1 MFGILKF
8 TSKTRVQ
15 GTGIPFQP
23 IFGKKEDSII
33 VRSRLKNQSIDMWAK
48 VRDSELVEILGP
60 VGELE
65 VETEVLKNHFNINNK
80 YPKINY
86 DNLFLPK
93 FNIFTHKA
101 FTVDGNYTLDRD
113 DAISIDFYDS
123 YYEIGVHIINTT
135 EIITPDLF
143 KSVQERGSSAYWL
156 NNSTPMLSP
165 QLAHDILSLN
175 QGNIYPC
182 ISVFLKYS
190 LNNILLETYHKNTS
204 IYINKNY
211 TYENFNDSTFLE
223 KMERV
228 SQEKNIEDIVAWLMI
243 QYNLYMAKTLFHK
256 NGLLLRVQED
266 ENSFARYETVEIET
280 KVPKKYYHCKFQQ
293 LYAHFTSP
301 IRRFADMNNQF
312 VYQNNLSDLVISQKE
327 NVEKLNQR
335 MTEIKLF
342 HYHQV
347 ICELAYKHKDTYKNY
362 EGFIKTTDDGKFI
375 FVIID
380 NRRIKI
386 PVYDSYSDFKNLAE
400 GEYKFELFGIIK
412 DGKSTLRI
420 RLVENEDD
428 VEKVEETETKV
439 EEVEILKIES
449 EDKVKIKKDLKK
461 DFTISFENAKYR
473 IESVTGYP
481 IDEFQQ
487 NCLKVILSGS
497 DLLGMAPT
505 GSGKTLVALMAI
517 LIQAFDQGKRAILT
531 TPIKALS
538 NQKFSEFFEWFQKIT
553 NEKRITLLTG
563 DIQAR
568 ATPPGGDG
576 RMELLI
582 MTSEILANKLD
593 ASRRN
598 NVLDDD
604 LANVSVIVMDE
615 IHYINDPHRGH
626 VWERSIM
633 TLPKNIQIVALSAT
647 LSEPENL
654 RDWMSVR
661 QKTEIVQRNDRHV
674 PLYVGGVVNNRF
686 LEIMNTHESKKI
698 LDSNVYNNLYKN
710 KFDNS
715 ENKIEK
721 LIKILEKDDKLPA
734 IIFLFSRNKC
744 IEMASS
750 ISWNLLLGV
759 RPNEKDFH
767 DEFEYLYQKEEYEFR
782 TKNIIHKQQN
792 IINKYLH
799 PYREILEK
807 LPGYFEFIKMIGNGV
822 AYHHAG
828 MLPILRELIEIL
840 FQNKLLKIV
849 FATETLGVGINMP
862 ARTVVLTQ
870 LEKPNGQEFSSRLLR
885 PDEFWQMAGRAGR
898 RGIDTKGYVIYFP
911 IRHPIS
917 EFDLRKTL
925 FGEMPHAESQ
935 LKIDQLFVLK
945 YIKDFE
951 NPNKVFDQ
959 TLLKH
964 GYSKYIKFWK
974 NELNSLKVFSN
985 DMIQDYKKRQKIND
999 KINDKLIRPTPKQ
1012 LKTYKKEISD
1022 IEKKYEN
1029 FIKEFQGIEK
1039 RLEIEKNIFDY
1050 ENALIFEWNFSK
1062 SWLLKYDYIT
1072 DNNDYTYKGLIASKL
1087 YDGSPLIRG
1096 DIIAS
1101 KYLENLTF
1109 AEIVGFLALFTDDVR
1124 ISETQ
1129 VIELP
1134 KMSSNFE
1141 NIYNR
1146 CLEMG
1151 EELNYRIHYN
1161 TSILLH
1167 EWALNKDIYIIS
1179 RYLDISQIGVF
1190 VRVILRVISFIDEL
1204 KNILLG
1210 LNNYELY
1217 NLLENHHDRLLN
1229 NVVTNKSLYIN

>member
-1 MFGILKF
+1 MHGILKF

-65 VETEVLKNHFNINNK
+65 VEMEVLKNHFNINNK

-86 DNLFLPK
+86 NNFISQKL
-93 FNIFTHKA
+93 NIFTHQA

-113 DAISIDFYDS
+113 DAISIDYYDT
-123 YYEIGVHIINTT
+123 YYEVGIHIIDTT
-135 EIITPDLF
+135 KIITPELF
-143 KSVQERGSSAYWL
+143 NSAQERASSAYWS
-156 NNSTPMLSP
+156 NQSTPMLAP
-165 QLAHDILSLN
+165 QLAHEILSLN

-182 ISVFLKYS
+182 ISVFLKFS
-190 LNNILLETYHKNTS
+190 NEEGESKSKLLEAYHKNTTV
-204 IYINKNY
+204 YITKNY
-211 TYENFNDSTFLE
+211 TYERFDNLQFLE
-223 KMERV
+223 KMNKV
-228 SQEKNIEDIVAWLMI
+228 SNEKNIEDIVAWLMI
-243 QYNLYMAKTLFHK
+243 QYNLYMAKTLI
-256 NGLLLRVQED
+256 NQPGLLLRVQED
-266 ENSFARYETVEIET
+266 ENSFARYDIVENENIE
-280 KVPKKYYHCKFQQ
+280 KYWHHKFQD
-293 LYAHFTSP
+293 LYSHFTSP

-312 VYQNNLSDLVISQKE
+312 VYHSKLPNSLSRESVD
-327 NVEKLNQR
+327 KLNQR
-335 MTEIKLF
+335 MSEIKLF
-342 HYHQV
+342 HYQQI
-347 ICELAYKHKDTYKNY
+347 ICELAYQHKDIDKIYQ
-362 EGFIKTTDDGKFI
+362 GIIKSTDDGKFI
-375 FVIID
+375 YVMIND
-380 NRRIKI
+380 RRIKI
-386 PVYDSYSDFKNLAE
+386 PVYDSYSNFKNLEE
-400 GEYKFELFGIIK
+400 GEYKFELFGLIK

-420 RLVENEDD
+420 RLIEEKDIIEKVDKKEVDEE
-428 VEKVEETETKV
+428 VEKVEEKV
-439 EEVEILKIES
+439 EENIVQPS
-449 EDKVKIKKDLKK
+449 H
-461 DFTISFENAKYR
+461 ISFEDAKNR

-487 NCLKVILSGS
+487 NCLKVILSGC

-505 GSGKTLVALMAI
+505 GSGKTLVALLAI
-517 LIQAFDQGKRAILT
+517 LIQAFDQNKRAILT

-538 NQKFSEFFEWFQKIT
+538 NQKFSEFTEWFGKIT
-553 NEKRITLLTG
+553 SEKRITLLTG

-576 RMELLI
+576 KMELLI

-598 NVLDDD
+598 NTLDDD
-604 LANVSVIVMDE
+604 LKNVTVIVMDE

-633 TLPKNIQIVALSAT
+633 ALPKNIQIVALSAT

-654 RDWMSVR
+654 RDWMSIR
-661 QKTEIVQRNDRHV
+661 KKTEIVQRNDRHV
-674 PLYVGGVVNNRF
+674 PLYVGGVTNNRF
-686 LEIMNTHESKKI
+686 VEIMNTHESKKS
-698 LDSNVYNNLYKN
+698 LDSNVYSTLYKN
-710 KFDNS
+710 KFE
-715 ENKIEK
+715 ENKNNKLEN
-721 LIKILEKDDKLPA
+721 LIKFLERDDKLPA

-782 TKNIIHKQQN
+782 TKGIISQQQN

-807 LPGYFEFIKMIGNGV
+807 LPGYFEFMKMIGNGV

-840 FQNKLLKIV
+840 FQNRLLKVV

-870 LEKPNGQEFSSRLLR
+870 IEKPNGQEFSSRLLR

-911 IRHPIS
+911 TRQPSS

-964 GYSKYIKFWK
+964 GYTKFITFWK
-974 NELNSLKVFSN
+974 NELKELNKSKTFSSA
-985 DMIQDYKKRQKIND
+985 MIQDYQKHRKINE

-1012 LKTYKKEISD
+1012 LKTYKKELNE

-1029 FIKEFQGIEK
+1029 FGKEFQGMEK
-1039 RLEIEKNIFDY
+1039 RIEIEKNIFNY
-1050 ENALIFEWNFSK
+1050 ENALLFDWEISVN
-1062 SWLLKYDYIT
+1062 WLLKNEYIS
-1072 DNNDYTYKGLIASKL
+1072 NENHEYTYKGLIASKL

-1101 KYLENLTF
+1101 KYLERLTF
-1109 AEIVGFLALFTDDVR
+1109 AEIVAFLGLFTDDVR
-1124 ISETQ
+1124 INESE
-1129 VIELP
+1129 ISELP
-1134 KMSSNFE
+1134 RMSSNFDE
-1141 NIYNR
+1141 IYKR

-1151 EELNYRIHYN
+1151 EDLNYRINYN

-1167 EWALNKDIYIIS
+1167 EWVMNKDIYTIS
-1179 RYLDISQIGVF
+1179 RYLDISQLGVF

-1229 NVVTNKSLYIN
+1229 HVVTNKSLYIQ